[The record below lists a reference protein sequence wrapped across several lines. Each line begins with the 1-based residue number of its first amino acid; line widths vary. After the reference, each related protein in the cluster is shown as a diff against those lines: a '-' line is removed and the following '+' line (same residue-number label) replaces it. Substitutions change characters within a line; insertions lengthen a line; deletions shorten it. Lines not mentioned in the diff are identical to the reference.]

1 MYTIY
6 LIFLFCCAVPFLFV
20 MLRDP
25 RTLWSGVWF
34 VFLLGGLAGGL
45 LLVSYQFLDWLSAYP
60 ALRNGLVFLA
70 VAAILGILAFPAAL
84 ILTFLWRGSRCCAM
98 RGCGRPTCCLCCLPS
113 AFSSA

>member
-6 LIFLFCCAVPFLFV
+6 LIFLLCCAVPFLFV

-34 VFLLGGLAGGL
+34 VLLLGGLAGGL

-60 ALRNGLVFLA
+60 ALRNGWCFWLSRPSW
-70 VAAILGILAFPAAL
+70 GY
-84 ILTFLWRGSRCCAM
+84 WRSR
-98 RGCGRPTCCLCCLPS
+98 RR
-113 AFSSA
+113 SS

>member
-6 LIFLFCCAVPFLFV
+6 LIFLLCCAVPFLFV

-34 VFLLGGLAGGL
+34 VLLLGGLAGGL

-84 ILTFLWRGSRCCAM
+84 ILTFFACTRRMASR
-98 RGCGRPTCCLCCLPS
+98 P
-113 AFSSA
+113 